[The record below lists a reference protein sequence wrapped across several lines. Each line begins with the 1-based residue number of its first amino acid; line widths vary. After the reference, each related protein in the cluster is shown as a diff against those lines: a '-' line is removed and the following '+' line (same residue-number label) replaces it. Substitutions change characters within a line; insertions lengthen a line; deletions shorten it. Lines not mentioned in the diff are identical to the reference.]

1 MREVSDCSLYASTWK
16 GVCFYTGSLVEHACM
31 DAQRRSARASEQ
43 QVEGHTRAANMQGRE
58 DQDEV
63 AQLTRKYTEKI
74 RRQVGVPQTTNI
86 CENDIICT

>member
-1 MREVSDCSLYASTWK
+1 MRFDGRGACLH
-16 GVCFYTGSLVEHACM
+16 TGAVVDHACM

-43 QVEGHTRAANMQGRE
+43 QVEPVHTRAANMQGRE

-74 RRQVGVPQTTNI
+74 RRQVGVSQTMNI